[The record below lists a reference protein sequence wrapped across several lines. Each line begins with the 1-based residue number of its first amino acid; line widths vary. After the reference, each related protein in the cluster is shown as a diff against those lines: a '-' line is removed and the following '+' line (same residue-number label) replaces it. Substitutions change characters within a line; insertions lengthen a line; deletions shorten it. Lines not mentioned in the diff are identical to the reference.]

1 MFPWGGE
8 INYEGTSLILSLL
21 QLFLM
26 CTGNG
31 KTTLCR
37 LRTCLLSSPLIRI
50 FHVRGGGGAC
60 FWLPPFRPGVQK
72 KPFSASCVNNLQEL
86 PVPKLSRSSAIQ

>member
-26 CTGNG
+26 CTGP
-31 KTTLCR
+31 
-37 LRTCLLSSPLIRI
+37 LSVSLSPSSFLTVSVPLICV
-50 FHVRGGGGAC
+50 FHVRGGGAC
-60 FWLPPFRPGVQK
+60 FGLPPFRAGVQK

-86 PVPKLSRSSAIQ
+86 PVPKLSRSSANQ